1 MILLE
6 KYDSKQLMLEQKALL
21 YSERYGLFGEV
32 KGESFIW
39 IESLP
44 TEGTFEHVL
53 NLNTMVETVK
63 KIKKAY
69 WE

>member
-6 KYDSKQLMLEQKALL
+6 KYDSKQDMLEQKALL

-32 KGESFIW
+32 VGEEFIW
-39 IESLP
+39 IESFVN
-44 TEGTFEHVL
+44 EGTFKHVL
-53 NLNTMVETVK
+53 NLNTMIESVE